1 MILRL
6 GLILLSFSLLS
17 PREPFEIDFGLE
29 KGGKRWGVTN
39 DTVMGGRS
47 SGKAKLT
54 ENTVSYTGSISLE
67 NNGGFSSF
75 KSPYARIDLT
85 DYEYLEMRVKSKG
98 STFAFTL
105 EMSTRFYRPY
115 YKQLVE
121 TESDDWETIKLK
133 MSDFKLYRMSRT
145 NGQSLT
151 AEDAARL
158 IRIGFIS
165 DDKREIDFD
174 LEIDYI
180 KFY

>member
-1 MILRL
+1 MFRFVV
-6 GLILLSFSLLS
+6 LLCVVLLAT
-17 PREPFEIDFGLE
+17 PKEPLKIDFGLE
-29 KGGKRWGVTN
+29 KDGRRWGVTN

-47 SGKAKLT
+47 EGKARLT
-54 ENTVSYTGSISLE
+54 RNSVSYSGRISLE

-75 KSPYARIDLT
+75 KSPYARIDLS

-98 STFAFTL
+98 SRFAFTL

-121 TESDDWETIKLK
+121 TKSEEWETIKLK

-145 NGQSLT
+145 NGQQLT
-151 AEDAARL
+151 KEDAARL

-180 KFY
+180 RFY